1 MKYYKTLAYVGHR
14 GNGNR
19 GELMFYFKAKDALDA
34 MMRAKRMPSVK
45 HSFTPTV
52 VEVEKA
58 EYDEH
63 IKVSAYINVP
73 EKERKRIYVKNQT
86 RRSR

>member
-19 GELMFYFKAKDALDA
+19 GELMFYFEVKDAFDA

-45 HSFTPTV
+45 HTLTPNV
-52 VEVEKA
+52 IEVEKA

-63 IKVSAYINVP
+63 IKVSAYINTP